1 MTEQVEDIIKIS
13 PKGQIVIPKNVR
25 EKLGLQTGEKLLV
38 LSRDGDILLRKTKKI
53 TIDQIAQKI
62 APQTENQNIDVDA
75 LVDEATQWARQSK

>member
-62 APQTENQNIDVDA
+62 AYQTADQSIDVDV
-75 LVDEATQWARQSK
+75 LIDEAIQWARQSK

>member
-38 LSRDGDILLRKTKKI
+38 LSRDGDILLRKTKKT

-62 APQTENQNIDVDA
+62 ADQTADQSIDVDA
-75 LVDEATQWARQSK
+75 LVDEAIQWARQSK

>member
-62 APQTENQNIDVDA
+62 AAQAENQNIDVDT

>member
-38 LSRDGDILLRKTKKI
+38 LSRDGDILLRKTKKT

-62 APQTENQNIDVDA
+62 AHQTADQNIDVDE
-75 LVDEATQWARQSK
+75 LVDEAIQWARQSK